1 MGRRKAF
8 NEFEEYGKL
17 FPPYKGKQQ
26 VITNEWKKVKLLN
39 TTDLWMLFR
48 RKKGWKDHQIKDGSE
63 NMKKD
68 FPWVSVKK
76 DLMSGSYF
84 CKWGIIL
91 SILVKTSLFFIQ
103 TVFSVF
109 FLHFLLFVYFYFS
122 LVPYIVFFLYFM
134 ILKLWYCDVLENGK
148 TVEFKM
154 ETEKSISG
162 LYYCLIN

>member
-76 DLMSGSYF
+76 DLMSGRYF

-91 SILVKTSLFFIQ
+91 SILVKTNLFFIQ

-122 LVPYIVFFLYFM
+122 LVPYVFFFYISWFSICDIVM
-134 ILKLWYCDVLENGK
+134 FWKL
-148 TVEFKM
+148 
-154 ETEKSISG
+154 EKQ
-162 LYYCLIN
+162 